1 MTTKK
6 KAATKKKKA
15 ATKQKRAVPKIE
27 QMHLENWLDTIKKS
41 HETALAAAAT
51 PSGCCQVQNQ
61 QTGGVF
67 QIPTDAATCQSIGG
81 VFIPGPC

>member
-1 MTTKK
+1 MSAKKKSSTKK
-6 KAATKKKKA
+6 
-15 ATKQKRAVPKIE
+15 VSPKIE
-27 QMHLENWLDTIKKS
+27 KVDLERWMSTVKS
-41 HETALAAAAT
+41 GHEIALAATGT

>member
-6 KAATKKKKA
+6 KAAAKVKTVARKGKKSA
-15 ATKQKRAVPKIE
+15 PKIE
-27 QMHLENWLDTIKKS
+27 NIELHQWLGVIKNN

>member
-1 MTTKK
+1 MAPRTAVKVRKK
-6 KAATKKKKA
+6 KVA
-15 ATKQKRAVPKIE
+15 PKSE
-27 QMHLENWLDTIKKS
+27 KVSLEHWLSHVKS
-41 HETALAAAAT
+41 SHDDALASSGAS

-81 VFIPGPC
+81 VFTPGPC

>member
-6 KAATKKKKA
+6 KVAAKVKAAALKGKKSSPQVEQIALHQWLGMIQNNHETTIAAAT
-15 ATKQKRAVPKIE
+15 
-27 QMHLENWLDTIKKS
+27 
-41 HETALAAAAT
+41 T

>member
-1 MTTKK
+1 MAAGKK
-6 KAATKKKKA
+6 TATKVKTV
-15 ATKQKRAVPKIE
+15 ATKGKKSSPKIE
-27 QMHLENWLDTIKKS
+27 KIELHQWLGVIKDT